1 MSHSISNRNMDTQ
14 RAAPV
19 IQVVPEEVDIPVV
32 SPVKPLSYEEADAEI
47 RKGADSFSFKVAN
60 DRLGRVDVASL
71 GTKFSSEDCW
81 DVAVVGGADGQDTLY
96 TGVYDGHNGAETSAV
111 LGKSLIPY
119 VANALARLPASND
132 PASAEDA
139 IKKAFINL
147 DNRILSI
154 AETALAAGHPAG
166 TAAVRVATGPAF
178 AGSCALL
185 LVYEPSSATL
195 HIALTGDSRA
205 VRAQWSPE
213 LGKPMV
219 DVLSKEQNTYNEQ
232 EIARIAAAHPGE
244 EKDILDMDDGHL
256 LGMTPTRTFGN
267 HRWKW
272 PTELVMKARGNCHG
286 PAPHA
291 NSKTPPYL
299 TASPEVTTRVVGA
312 RDFVIMGSDGLWEAI
327 SNENAVECIS
337 RWLAAR
343 REGRQETVAESHES
357 RYDVNEDGSLS
368 RTARAA
374 DFAIEDLDNAAVC
387 LLKNVLGGRHR
398 YMVAG
403 ALTATEPMS
412 RRVRDDITIQVIFFE
427 AP

>member
-1 MSHSISNRNMDTQ
+1 MDVP
-14 RAAPV
+14 RAARV
-19 IQVVPEEVDIPVV
+19 IQGVAEEVDIPVV
-32 SPVKPLSYEEADAEI
+32 SPVKSLSYEEADAEI
-47 RKGADSFSFKVAN
+47 RKGADSFSFKAVN
-60 DRLGRVDVASL
+60 DSLGRVDMASL
-71 GTKFSSEDCW
+71 GTKFPCEDCW
-81 DVAVVGGADGQDTLY
+81 DVAVVRGADGQDTLY
-96 TGVYDGHNGAETSAV
+96 TGIYDGHNGAETSHV

-119 VANALARLPASND
+119 IANALAGLPTSND
-132 PASAEDA
+132 AASAEDA
-139 IKKAFINL
+139 IKKAFVNL

-185 LVYEPSSATL
+185 LIYEQSSATL
-195 HIALTGDSRA
+195 RVAVTGDSRA
-205 VRAQWSPE
+205 IRAQWSSE
-213 LGKPMV
+213 LGKPLV
-219 DVLSKEQNTYNEQ
+219 DVLSKDQNTYNEQ

-244 EKDILDMDDGHL
+244 EQDILDMESGCL
-256 LGMTPTRTFGN
+256 LGMSPTRTFGN

-272 PTELVMKARGNCHG
+272 PTELVMQARGNCHG
-286 PAPHA
+286 PAPHGD
-291 NSKTPPYL
+291 SKTPPYM

-327 SNENAVECIS
+327 SNEDAVECVS

-343 REGRQETVAESHES
+343 REGRPEPVAESHES
-357 RYDVNEDGSLS
+357 RYNVNEDGSLS

-387 LLKNVLGGRHR
+387 LIKNVLGGRHR

-403 ALTATEPMS
+403 ALTATSPMS
-412 RRVRDDITIQVIFFE
+412 RHVRDDITVQVIFFE
-427 AP
+427 TP

>member
-1 MSHSISNRNMDTQ
+1 MDAPRTV
-14 RAAPV
+14 PV
-19 IQVVPEEVDIPVV
+19 IQVVAEEVDIPVV

-47 RKGADSFSFKVAN
+47 RKSADSFSFKVDN
-60 DRLGRVDVASL
+60 DRLGRVDVVSL
-71 GTKFSSEDCW
+71 GTKFPSEDCW
-81 DVAVVGGADGQDTLY
+81 DVAVVRGADGQDTLY

-195 HIALTGDSRA
+195 RIALTGDSRA

-219 DVLSKEQNTYNEQ
+219 DVLSKDQNTCNEQ

-244 EKDILDMDDGHL
+244 EKDILDMNDGYI

-327 SNENAVECIS
+327 SNEDAVECVS

-343 REGRQETVAESHES
+343 REGRPETVAESRES

-403 ALTATEPMS
+403 ALTATEPLS
-412 RRVRDDITIQVIFFE
+412 RRVRDDITIQVIFFK

>member
-1 MSHSISNRNMDTQ
+1 M
-14 RAAPV
+14 
-19 IQVVPEEVDIPVV
+19 
-32 SPVKPLSYEEADAEI
+32 
-47 RKGADSFSFKVAN
+47 
-60 DRLGRVDVASL
+60 
-71 GTKFSSEDCW
+71 
-81 DVAVVGGADGQDTLY
+81 
-96 TGVYDGHNGAETSAV
+96 
-111 LGKSLIPY
+111 
-119 VANALARLPASND
+119 
-132 PASAEDA
+132 
-139 IKKAFINL
+139 AFINL

-195 HIALTGDSRA
+195 HVALTGDSRD

-213 LGKPMV
+213 VGKPMV
-219 DVLSKEQNTYNEQ
+219 DVLSKEQNTCNEQ

-244 EKDILDMDDGHL
+244 EKDILNMDDGHL

-291 NSKTPPYL
+291 KSKTPPYL
-299 TASPEVTTRVVGA
+299 TASPEVTTRVVCA

-327 SNENAVECIS
+327 SNEDAVECVS

-343 REGRQETVAESHES
+343 REGRPETVAESRES
-357 RYDVNEDGSLS
+357 RYDVNEDG
-368 RTARAA
+368 
-374 DFAIEDLDNAAVC
+374 
-387 LLKNVLGGRHR
+387 
-398 YMVAG
+398 
-403 ALTATEPMS
+403 
-412 RRVRDDITIQVIFFE
+412 
-427 AP
+427 

>member
-1 MSHSISNRNMDTQ
+1 MDTQ

-60 DRLGRVDVASL
+60 DRLGRVDVVSL
-71 GTKFSSEDCW
+71 GTKFPSEDCW
-81 DVAVVGGADGQDTLY
+81 DVAVVRGADGQDTLY

-111 LGKSLIPY
+111 LGKGLIPY
-119 VANALARLPASND
+119 VANALARLPTSND
-132 PASAEDA
+132 PASADDA

-147 DNRILSI
+147 DNRILSMLKLRLPQV
-154 AETALAAGHPAG
+154 TQLAQ
-166 TAAVRVATGPAF
+166 R
-178 AGSCALL
+178 
-185 LVYEPSSATL
+185 
-195 HIALTGDSRA
+195 RA

-219 DVLSKEQNTYNEQ
+219 DVLSKEQNTCNEQ

-244 EKDILDMDDGHL
+244 EKDILDMNDGHL

-327 SNENAVECIS
+327 GNEDAVECVS

-343 REGRQETVAESHES
+343 REGRPETVVESDES